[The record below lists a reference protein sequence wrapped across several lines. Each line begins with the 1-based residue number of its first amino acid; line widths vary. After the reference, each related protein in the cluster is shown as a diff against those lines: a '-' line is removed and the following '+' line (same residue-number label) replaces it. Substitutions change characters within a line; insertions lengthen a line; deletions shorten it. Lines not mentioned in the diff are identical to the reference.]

1 MDIEATETMGNS
13 NTFKYSKITRHSAA
27 PAIEVTKVDNNSE
40 QPQQQPEQKKT
51 LAQNPDESDPHPD
64 AQPPMP
70 KEAAVQTDA
79 QQTAT
84 PEAAPANSVPRS
96 NTSPAEESFVQL
108 GATTNLGSR
117 ATARTQMKVHKRAS
131 GKRSNPHYNHVP
143 NDEMDL
149 LIETVNSGDF
159 GWKADVCMLQKHHHM
174 YDADNCEKK

>member
-27 PAIEVTKVDNNSE
+27 PAIEVTKVDSNSE

-79 QQTAT
+79 Q
-84 PEAAPANSVPRS
+84 
-96 NTSPAEESFVQL
+96 
-108 GATTNLGSR
+108 
-117 ATARTQMKVHKRAS
+117 
-131 GKRSNPHYNHVP
+131 
-143 NDEMDL
+143 
-149 LIETVNSGDF
+149 
-159 GWKADVCMLQKHHHM
+159 
-174 YDADNCEKK
+174 